1 MIRSA
6 RLLSFLTGFLS
17 LSQEILWVRFAGFC
31 YHGAPQAFGMILGLY
46 LLGIAVGAGI
56 GKMYCRS
63 EKNLFRVAG
72 ILLFTAGLL
81 DAVFPFLATEA
92 FALGNGM
99 GTAVLFTCVV
109 ITSLI
114 KSKIFPIAHHLG
126 STASGGKVGSS
137 VSKVYFANI
146 AGSTLGPL
154 VTGFMLLQLFT
165 LQQCFMLMA
174 GLTLVTGAYCW
185 QVAAAPSRRL
195 VVAGSAAVTILL
207 LSLPGVLLPRL
218 VASTPMGGFKGTFK
232 SAVENRYGIIHLL
245 DSPDGEVTVFGGN
258 AYDGTVNIDFMRDSN
273 WISRLY
279 ALAAL
284 KPNPA
289 RVLVIGM
296 SAGSWTRVLSSFPG
310 VTRIDVV
317 EINPGY
323 KEVVS
328 RYPAVQPLLD
338 DPRVHMHFDDGR
350 RWLKRHPEET
360 YDLLVMNTTFH
371 WRAYSTM
378 LLSREFLSLMR
389 QHMNPG
395 AVLAYNSTFS
405 RDVFQTA
412 SVVFPEVYIFGNFAI
427 AGEKLAVPPEEEA
440 IARIAALTLD
450 GRQLVETNRPE
461 VLDRVREK
469 IRIFKPFARAE
480 NQGENR
486 VGGNDEDTR
495 PLEVITD
502 QNMLTEYR
510 YGQSI
515 FNQ

>member
-72 ILLFTAGLL
+72 ILLFTAALL

-154 VTGFMLLQLFT
+154 VTGFMLLQILT

-174 GLTLVTGAYCW
+174 GLTLLTGAYCW
-185 QVAAAPSRRL
+185 QVAAAPARRL
-195 VVAGSAAVTILL
+195 VLAGSAAVVILL

-279 ALAAL
+279 ALAAV
-284 KPNPA
+284 KPHPA

-310 VTRIDVV
+310 VERIDVV

-323 KEVVS
+323 KEIIS
-328 RYPAVQPLLD
+328 QYSAVQPLLD

-412 SVVFPEVYIFGNFAI
+412 SVVFPEVYTFGNFAI
-427 AGEKLAVPPEEEA
+427 AGEKLTVPPEEEA

-450 GRQLVETNRPE
+450 GRQLVDTSRPE
-461 VLDRVREK
+461 VLERVREK
-469 IRIFKPFARAE
+469 IRIFKPFATAE
-480 NQGENR
+480 DEVENR
-486 VGGNDEDTR
+486 IGGEDKDTR

-515 FNQ
+515 FR

>member
-1 MIRSA
+1 MIRAA
-6 RLLSFLTGFLS
+6 RLLSFFTGFLS

-31 YHGAPQAFGMILGLY
+31 YQGAPQAFGIILGLY

-56 GKMYCRS
+56 GRMYCRS
-63 EKNLFRVAG
+63 EQNLFRVAG
-72 ILLFTAGLL
+72 ILLFIAAVL
-81 DAVFPFLATEA
+81 DAVFPYLATEA
-92 FALGNGM
+92 FTLGKGI
-99 GTAVLFTCVV
+99 GTVVLFTCVV

-126 STASGGKVGSS
+126 STAGGGKVGSS

-154 VTGFMLLQLFT
+154 VTGFMLLQIFT

-174 GLTLVTGAYCW
+174 GLTLLAGAYCW
-185 QVAAAPSRRL
+185 HMAAAPSRRL
-195 VVAGSAAVTILL
+195 AVVGSVAVMILL
-207 LSLPGVLLPRL
+207 LRLPDVLLPRL
-218 VASTPMGGFKGTFK
+218 VAGTTMAGCKGTFK
-232 SAVENRYGIIHLL
+232 WAVENRYGIIHLL
-245 DSPDGEVTVFGGN
+245 ESPDGEATVFGGN

-279 ALAAL
+279 ALAAV

-310 VTRIDVV
+310 VERIDVV

-323 KEVVS
+323 KEVIGL
-328 RYPAVQPLLD
+328 YPTVKPLLN

-350 RWLKRHPEET
+350 RWLKRHPEQT

-378 LLSREFLSLMR
+378 LLSREFLGLMR
-389 QHMNPG
+389 EHMNPG

-405 RDVFQTA
+405 RDVFKTA
-412 SVVFPEVYIFGNFAI
+412 SVVFPEVYVFGNFAI
-427 AGEKLAVPPEEEA
+427 AGEQLAVPPEDEA

-450 GRQLVETNRPE
+450 GRQLVETSRAE
-461 VLDRVREK
+461 VLARLREK
-469 IRIFKPFARAE
+469 IRIFKPFAT
-480 NQGENR
+480 
-486 VGGNDEDTR
+486 VEDDR

-510 YGQSI
+510 YGRSI
-515 FNQ
+515 FRSEAP